1 MATLKQVEGTWQRF
15 GSMINTGLI
24 VGGLVTLI
32 MKSGG
37 YFTSLESDIK
47 TNSESIIRLENK
59 QAEKWTLHEE
69 LHKNRLADVTGK
81 ETAFNERLKTLEKSN
96 FDILREQDNLKYRVT
111 VTEQSAVTISTA
123 IKDLQ
128 NDFNKQSSDLQ
139 VMKEIL
145 QRLDASVNRNTPAR
159 R

>member
-1 MATLKQVEGTWQRF
+1 MTGLKQVESTWQRF

-24 VGGLVTLI
+24 IAGLIALI
-32 MKSGG
+32 MKSGS
-37 YFTSLESDIK
+37 YFTSLEANIK
-47 TNSESIIRLENK
+47 TNADSILRLENK
-59 QAEKWTLHEE
+59 QADKWAAHED
-69 LHKNRLADVTGK
+69 LHKNRLAEVTGK
-81 ETAFNERLKTLEKSN
+81 ETAFNERLKSLEGST

-145 QRLDASVNRNTPAR
+145 QRLEAGFNRSPAR

>member
-1 MATLKQVEGTWQRF
+1 MTGLKQVESTWQRF

-24 VGGLVTLI
+24 IAGLIALI
-32 MKSGG
+32 MKSGS
-37 YFTSLESDIK
+37 YFTSLETSIK
-47 TNSESIIRLENK
+47 TNADSIVRIENK
-59 QAEKWTLHEE
+59 QADKWTSHEE
-69 LHKNRLADVTGK
+69 LHKNRLAEVTGK
-81 ETAFNERLKTLEKSN
+81 ETAFNERLKSLESST

-145 QRLDASVNRNTPAR
+145 QRLDASVNRTPAR

>member
-1 MATLKQVEGTWQRF
+1 MATLKQVESTWQRF

-24 VGGLVTLI
+24 VGGLVMLI
-32 MKSGG
+32 MKSGS
-37 YFTSLESDIK
+37 YFTSLEGDIK
-47 TNSESIIRLENK
+47 TNADAILRLDGK
-59 QAEKWTLHEE
+59 QAEKWTAHEE

-81 ETAFNERLKTLEKSN
+81 ETAFNERLKALESSS
-96 FDILREQDNLKYRVT
+96 FEILREQDNLKYRVT
-111 VTEQSAVTISTA
+111 VTEQSAQTISAA

-145 QRLDASVNRNTPAR
+145 QRLDASVNRNAPAR

>member
-1 MATLKQVEGTWQRF
+1 MTGLKQVESTWQRF
-15 GSMINTGLI
+15 GSMINTVLIIAGLI
-24 VGGLVTLI
+24 ALI
-32 MKSGG
+32 LKSGG
-37 YFTSLESDIK
+37 YFTSLETDIK
-47 TNSESIIRLENK
+47 QNADSIQRLENK
-59 QAEKWTLHEE
+59 QADKWSSHEE
-69 LHKNRLADVTGK
+69 LHKNRLAEVTGK
-81 ETAFNERLKTLEKSN
+81 ETAFNERLKTLEGTT

-128 NDFNKQSSDLQ
+128 SDFNKQSSDLQ

-145 QRLDASVNRNTPAR
+145 QRLDASVNRTPAR

>member
-1 MATLKQVEGTWQRF
+1 
-15 GSMINTGLI
+15 MINTGLI
-24 VGGLVTLI
+24 IAGLIALI
-32 MKSGG
+32 MKSGS
-37 YFTSLESDIK
+37 YFTSLETSIK
-47 TNSESIIRLENK
+47 TNADSIIRIENK
-59 QAEKWTLHEE
+59 QADKWTSHEE
-69 LHKNRLADVTGK
+69 LHKNRLAEVTGK
-81 ETAFNERLKTLEKSN
+81 ETAFNERLKSLESST

-145 QRLDASVNRNTPAR
+145 QRLDASVNRTPAR

>member
-1 MATLKQVEGTWQRF
+1 MTGLKQVESTWQRF

-24 VGGLVTLI
+24 IAGLVALI
-32 MKSGG
+32 MKSGS
-37 YFTSLESDIK
+37 YFNSLETDIK
-47 TNSESIIRLENK
+47 ENADAIQRLENK
-59 QAEKWTLHEE
+59 QADKWTSHEE
-69 LHKNRLADVTGK
+69 LHKNRLAEVTGK
-81 ETAFNERLKTLEKSN
+81 ETAFNERLKSLESST

-145 QRLDASVNRNTPAR
+145 QRLDASVNRTPSR

>member
-37 YFTSLESDIK
+37 YFTSLEGDIK

-59 QAEKWTLHEE
+59 QAEKWTAHEE
-69 LHKNRLADVTGK
+69 LHKNRLAEVTGK